1 MKRNILFA
9 LCMLMSSICIA
20 QLLPT
25 LEKGSS
31 FQFPLNKNGKK
42 YLDFYLENVQY
53 LDSTVESC
61 QAIYTFKVT
70 SYGTATI
77 FGNTSSFSNKTA
89 TIISPYFKVSNGMYL
104 GEPLQISSL
113 NSNMIHRDSSINIQ
127 FKLECISQR
136 GGYFFVNSNKVAYVK
151 LFYDARIIKNQMA
164 NKKREIWAQ
173 NLYDSLAQE
182 LTLDIENLDS
192 YGQERMFIYSEFPE
206 PGNNWQGEGYYL
218 INGKTIEVHFHN
230 DRNKYDTT
238 FFFNKISPFLMEQ
251 YEEESSELRQERIQ
265 QEQANKRLA
274 ELRNKKVSE
283 IDAREVFDYFPRGID
298 IVEFTKQMGNKQLAV
313 TPCCYETTFY
323 DKFEKKDILFQFTFS
338 DSGKLT
344 SIKRESTNTMPTNDV
359 WSAFMLQETVE
370 TFRDLGKALEI
381 LKKDKKNTSTKK

>member
-113 NSNMIHRDSSINIQ
+113 NSNMIPRDSSINIQ

-136 GGYFFVNSNKVAYVK
+136 GGYFFVNSNK
-151 LFYDARIIKNQMA
+151 
-164 NKKREIWAQ
+164 E
-173 NLYDSLAQE
+173 
-182 LTLDIENLDS
+182 
-192 YGQERMFIYSEFPE
+192 
-206 PGNNWQGEGYYL
+206 
-218 INGKTIEVHFHN
+218 
-230 DRNKYDTT
+230 
-238 FFFNKISPFLMEQ
+238 
-251 YEEESSELRQERIQ
+251 
-265 QEQANKRLA
+265 
-274 ELRNKKVSE
+274 
-283 IDAREVFDYFPRGID
+283 
-298 IVEFTKQMGNKQLAV
+298 
-313 TPCCYETTFY
+313 
-323 DKFEKKDILFQFTFS
+323 
-338 DSGKLT
+338 
-344 SIKRESTNTMPTNDV
+344 
-359 WSAFMLQETVE
+359 
-370 TFRDLGKALEI
+370 
-381 LKKDKKNTSTKK
+381 